1 MLQRDGPIRVR
12 GSLAGAASPSFTKS
26 LVGLA
31 PCLLVSLVLLAS
43 GWLCHVEAQRAE
55 MAATLCLRAMEAV
68 RATRVLATQWSA
80 EVERVRSAVDSD
92 FDRLA
97 DFNGR
102 VGRQVRII
110 RDSRSAMP
118 DRSVETDKTLTSLV
132 RRLMAREERIERFKS
147 GFAIVRNSRRFI
159 PRIAEQLAEAAR
171 DGEYVRVGATIR
183 RILEM
188 AQGFLEQPTGSLRQ
202 WMEQAMRMLVENAD
216 GTPLRTQAE
225 TLNKHVH
232 ALLRHHELMERH
244 FEEIMRT
251 DLEDQATRAVDLL
264 NADYRRSE
272 TERRYF
278 NYGFRVSLG
287 LALIYWA
294 TLVVRW
300 AGRRKKGK
308 AASRASDAAPA
319 EGFEA
324 ASRAPD
330 TAPAEGS
337 PEPLGMGVALAT
349 AGDSGSSLEG
359 VQKPGRLGGET
370 RLKAE
375 KEIQARPAQYPAMGP
390 TSSLPE
396 DAREDQATV
405 EEARSDASTSPG
417 VHKDP
422 GDARIASLR
431 NSLRKVVDIDGAI
444 GAALVDVNNGRTLA
458 TAGGGEAL
466 DIEAAG
472 TANLDVIRAESDV
485 LEQLGLDD
493 GIEDILI
500 TLGRQYHL
508 IRPLERSSA
517 GLFLYVVFDRER
529 GNLGMARHQL
539 KGLEAGG
546 FGILP
551 A

>member
-1 MLQRDGPIRVR
+1 MLQRDGPIRIR
-12 GSLAGAASPSFTKS
+12 GSPAGAAYPSFTKS

-31 PCLLVSLVLLAS
+31 PCLLVSLVLLAC
-43 GWLCHVEAQRAE
+43 GWICHVEAQRAE
-55 MAATLCLRAMEAV
+55 MAATLCLRTMEAV
-68 RATRVLATQWSA
+68 RATWVLATQWSV
-80 EVERVRSAVDSD
+80 EVERVRSAADSD

-97 DFNGR
+97 DFNSR
-102 VGRQVRII
+102 VGHQVRII

-118 DRSVETDKTLTSLV
+118 DRSAETDETLTNLV
-132 RRLMAREERIERFKS
+132 RRLMAQEERIERFKS

-159 PRIAEQLAEAAR
+159 PRIAEQLAEATR

-183 RILEM
+183 RIPEM
-188 AQGFLEQPTGSLRQ
+188 APGFLEQPTGSSRQ

-216 GTPLRTQAE
+216 GTPLRAQAE
-225 TLNKHVH
+225 ALNKHVH
-232 ALLRHHELMERH
+232 ALLRHHEMMERH

-251 DLEDQATRAVDLL
+251 DLEDQATRAMDLL

-278 NYGFRVSLG
+278 DYGFRVSLG

-308 AASRASDAAPA
+308 AASRAPEAAPA
-319 EGFEA
+319 EE
-324 ASRAPD
+324 
-330 TAPAEGS
+330 S
-337 PEPLGMGVALAT
+337 PKPSDMGVALAT
-349 AGDSGSSLEG
+349 AGDSGSSPEDTQGAGTVGRRDAPEG
-359 VQKPGRLGGET
+359 
-370 RLKAE
+370 AE
-375 KEIQARPAQYPAMGP
+375 KEIQARPARYPAMGP
-390 TSSLPE
+390 TSPLPE
-396 DAREDQATV
+396 DAREDQAAV
-405 EEARSDASTSPG
+405 EEARSDASTAPG
-417 VHKDP
+417 ARKDP
-422 GDARIASLR
+422 GEARMASLR

-444 GAALVDVNNGRTLA
+444 GAALVDVNDGRTLA

-472 TANLDVIRAESDV
+472 TANLDVIRAETDV

-508 IRPLERSSA
+508 IRPLERNSA
-517 GLFLYVVFDRER
+517 GLFLYVVLDRER

-539 KGLEAGG
+539 KRLEAGG
-546 FGILP
+546 FGTLP